1 MAKATPTTR
10 LGATE
15 VLPHQDSLTE
25 TVITNSFSRLL
36 DALASLI
43 DAERDIADVDV
54 WDPAYRPWLTEA
66 ERAHD
71 AVTDL
76 LRGIIDAHPQLA
88 ADLPL
93 IRMSSAIHMLL
104 GSETPHELHHA
115 LRLVQDPQ
123 FDVGR
128 DHGAMHWY
136 IQEMIQIAQDH
147 AMELASLD
155 PCQSHDE
162 PDPEFDIWCDPLAA

>member
-1 MAKATPTTR
+1 MATATPTTR
-10 LGATE
+10 LSATE

-25 TVITNSFSRLL
+25 TVIMNSFSRLL
-36 DALASLI
+36 DALALLI
-43 DAERDIADVDV
+43 DAEHDIADVDV

-76 LRGIIDAHPQLA
+76 LRDIIDRHPQRP

-115 LRLVQDPQ
+115 LRLVRDPQ

-128 DHGAMHWY
+128 DHGAMDWH
-136 IQEMIQIAQDH
+136 IQEMILTARDH
-147 AMELASLD
+147 AVELALLA
-155 PCQSHDE
+155 PCQSHDD
-162 PDPEFDIWCDPLAA
+162 PDPEIDIWRDPLAA